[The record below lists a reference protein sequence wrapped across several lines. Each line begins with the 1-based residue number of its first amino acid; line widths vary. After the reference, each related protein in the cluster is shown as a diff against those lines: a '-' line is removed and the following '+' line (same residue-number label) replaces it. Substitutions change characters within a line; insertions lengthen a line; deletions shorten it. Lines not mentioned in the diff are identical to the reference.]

1 MAKFEQYAREVAMS
15 DQIVDMRNFI
25 LKRQQKG
32 KTPVEI
38 RQDLMERGYDF
49 HAAHGL
55 VMLYWET
62 DD

>member
-1 MAKFEQYAREVAMS
+1 MS